1 MSRWRL
7 LADCKEEFVERCYL
21 LAAGNQALR
30 VKESACVLRAG
41 SKESDVSWRS
51 VEERVPHGRH
61 FAVWEDPF
69 PKPCYLFALVAGNL
83 ALKEDTFTTCSG
95 RPVTLRI
102 YAEAKDIA
110 KVDYAMRSLKK
121 AMKWDEDVFGAR
133 ILGQCKC
140 IRQALGLLA
149 CLKGQE
155 LGW

>member
-1 MSRWRL
+1 ML
-7 LADCKEEFVERCYL
+7 
-21 LAAGNQALR
+21 
-30 VKESACVLRAG
+30 
-41 SKESDVSWRS
+41 
-51 VEERVPHGRH
+51 HGRH

-102 YAEAKDIA
+102 YAEAKDIE

-133 ILGQCKC
+133 VWPVQVYFCCGAQW
-140 IRQALGLLA
+140 LLVS
-149 CLKGQE
+149 LKGQE
-155 LGW
+155 LG